1 MRIAEFAAILKKSG
15 SRITKIGD
23 HYFNLHLRK
32 SYSVPP
38 CNRITITRKLISIL
52 RWKYPISVLL
62 TDLPWKNTYEFVL
75 ETNNYSLDLFSRKVR
90 NRIRKSLKNC
100 RFMRPSKEELLTKGL
115 EIYWQTCE
123 RQGRIAKEFVS
134 KQKWTR
140 IVDALYSHED
150 IQIQGAYY
158 HERMVGYMVVAKI
171 EDKYCMQYAFIDR
184 KDSEITSPMNGIL
197 YTFVNEIIKREGKI
211 KISYGLDS
219 MKPLPE
225 LNRYKMNMLFNKI
238 PVTRVYIINPLLMPY
253 YKIVVFLYIVI
264 LKRRHIDK
272 DHLRRIVRIYHG
284 NRILKRSM
292 GIIEI

>member
-1 MRIAEFAAILKKSG
+1 MRIAEFASILKKSG

-62 TDLPWKNTYEFVL
+62 TELPQKNTYEFVL
-75 ETNNYSLDLFSRKVR
+75 ETNNYSLDQFSGKVR

-100 RFMRPSKEELLTKGL
+100 RFMRPSKEELITEGL
-115 EIYWQTCE
+115 EINRQTCI
-123 RQGRIAKEFVS
+123 RQGRIAKELVC

-150 IQIQGAYY
+150 IHIQGAYY

-171 EDKYCMQYAFIDR
+171 EDKYSMQHVFVDR
-184 KDSEITSPMNGIL
+184 EDSQITSPMNGIL

-219 MKPLPE
+219 IKPLPE
-225 LNRYKMNMLFNKI
+225 LNRFKKNMLFNKI
-238 PVTRVYIINPLLMPY
+238 PVTRVYIINPLLMLY
-253 YKIVVFLYIVI
+253 YKFVVFRYIAI
-264 LKRRHIDK
+264 LKRRHIDN
-272 DHLRRIVRIYHG
+272 DRLRSIIRIYHG

-292 GIIEI
+292 GIIK